1 MRKTSSATWR
11 RVAAVLVA
19 LGASVASIGCGTTQT
34 TRVDHVAELEAVLTG
49 SFSSAAQ
56 AAADPDFLDIRLHA
70 VSLNWPGPG
79 RHVYIEQAMASAM
92 ERPYRQRVY
101 RLSEREGGVLVSEV
115 YEIRDPLRFAG
126 SWKDPSKL
134 AALTLADLEWKMGCA
149 VELRREGPGVFRGGT
164 VGQGCPSSL
173 RGASYAVSE
182 VFASPEGLRT
192 WDRGYDAA
200 GAQVWG
206 ATKGAYEF
214 RREP

>member
-1 MRKTSSATWR
+1 MKSTHGSTWR
-11 RVAAVLVA
+11 HIVAIGAVSLSLA
-19 LGASVASIGCGTTQT
+19 LAGCSTL
-34 TRVDHVAELEAVLTG
+34 REAPADHVAELEQVLTG

-56 AAADPDFLDIRLHA
+56 AAADEEFLDIRLHA
-70 VSLNWPGPG
+70 VSLNWTGPG
-79 RHVYIEQAMASAM
+79 RHIYIEQAMASAM

-126 SWKDPSKL
+126 AWKDPQKL
-134 AALTLADLEWKMGCA
+134 AALSPADLEWKMGCA

-192 WDRGYDAA
+192 WDRGYDAS
-200 GAQVWG
+200 GRQVWG